1 MEQAQA
7 GASAG
12 QRVARAALLLAASV
26 LLSRLLGFAR
36 DVVLAGLIGRNA
48 QTDAYSAGFML
59 PDLLNHLLAGG
70 ALSVAFLPVYERI
83 RSQRGAAAASRFT
96 ATALGTMGALTLAL
110 TAALF
115 VWADPLVAWQ
125 FDFPP
130 EVHALTVRLTRIV
143 LPAQLCFVCGG
154 ILRAALMA
162 DGHFRSQAA
171 APLLYNL
178 GIIAGGVA
186 LARTTGVEGFA
197 WGALGGAVVG
207 ALGSALWEARG
218 RVPLGLRV
226 APGDADFR
234 AYLMLAAP
242 LALGAS
248 LLTVDEWYDRWFGAR
263 LGEGTIATLRYARQ
277 LLLIPVAL
285 VGQAVATA
293 ALPTLSRFVA
303 EGRSAELDRLV
314 NRSLQASLA
323 LGVLLGAGLFA
334 LAAPAVTFVYVRGA
348 FTAADAVP
356 VIEALRIFALAVP
369 GWILQTLAVRPFYA
383 RGQMWRPMLL
393 ATAVS
398 LAALPLYA
406 ALGPRLGAT
415 GLALAGTLAIT
426 ASALVTLAFARR
438 WHGAPALRVL
448 AGTFLRTLAA
458 AAPAAWLG
466 EAVAERAAAYAGA
479 GTLGAALALSAGG
492 LAFAAVAFPLA
503 WRLGDASTRD
513 ALASGLRR
521 LRLRRRG

>member
-1 MEQAQA
+1 VGEARSS
-7 GASAG
+7 ASAG
-12 QRVARAALLLAASV
+12 ERVAGAALLLAASV

-36 DVVLAGLIGRNA
+36 DVVLAGMIGRNA

-70 ALSVAFLPVYERI
+70 ALSVAFLPVYERL
-83 RSQRGAAAASRFT
+83 RRQRGAAAGHDFT
-96 ATALGTMGALTLAL
+96 ATALGTMGVLTLAL
-110 TAALF
+110 TAVLF
-115 VWADPLVAWQ
+115 VFADPLVAWQ
-125 FDFPP
+125 FGFPP
-130 EVHALTVRLTRIV
+130 EQHALTVRLTRIV
-143 LPAQLCFVCGG
+143 LPAQLAFVCGG

-162 DGHFRSQAA
+162 DGQFRSQAV
-171 APLLYNL
+171 APLLYNV

-186 LARTTGVEGFA
+186 LAGTLGVEGFA
-197 WGALGGAVVG
+197 WGALAGALVG

-218 RVPLGLRV
+218 RVPVRLRL
-226 APGDADFR
+226 APRDADFR
-234 AYLMLAAP
+234 AYLWLAAP

-293 ALPTLSRFVA
+293 ALPTLSRYVA
-303 EGRSAELDRLV
+303 EGKSAELGRLV
-314 NRSLQASLA
+314 DRSLQASLA

-334 LAAPAVTFVYVRGA
+334 LAGPAVHFVYVRGA
-348 FTAADAVP
+348 FTPADATP
-356 VIEALRIFALAVP
+356 VIEALRVFAFAVP

-383 RGQMWRPMLL
+383 RGEMWRPMGL

-415 GLALAGTLAIT
+415 GLALAGTLSIS
-426 ASALVTLAFARR
+426 ASALVTLCFARR
-438 WHGAPALRVL
+438 WHGAPAPGAL
-448 AGTFLRTLAA
+448 AASGLRTLAA
-458 AAPAAWLG
+458 AAPAAFVAGL
-466 EAVAERAAAYAGA
+466 AARALAERTGGGTLAAA
-479 GTLGAALALSAGG
+479 AALAAGG
-492 LAFAAVAFPLA
+492 LAFAAVGLPLA
-503 WRLGDASTRD
+503 FRLGDAPTRD
-513 ALASGLRR
+513 ALRAIARR
-521 LRLRRRG
+521 LSRRR

>member
-7 GASAG
+7 SASAG
-12 QRVARAALLLAASV
+12 RRVAGAALLLAGSV

-36 DVVLAGLIGRNA
+36 DVVLAGIVGRNA

-83 RSQRGAAAASRFT
+83 RKQRGAAAASRFT
-96 ATALGTMGALTLAL
+96 ATALGTMGAITLAL
-110 TAALF
+110 TAVLF

-125 FDFPP
+125 FAFPP

-154 ILRAALMA
+154 IIRAALMA

-186 LARTTGVEGFA
+186 LARATGVEGFA

-218 RVPLGLRV
+218 RVPFGLRV

-277 LLLIPVAL
+277 LMLIPVAL

-293 ALPTLSRFVA
+293 ALPTLSRYVA
-303 EGRSAELDRLV
+303 EGRRAELDRMV

-323 LGVLLGAGLFA
+323 LGVLLGAALFA
-334 LAAPAVTFVYVRGA
+334 VAGPAVAFVYVRGA
-348 FTAADAVP
+348 FTPADAAP
-356 VIEALRIFALAVP
+356 VVEALRVFACAVP
-369 GWILQTLAVRPFYA
+369 GWIVQTLAVRPFYA
-383 RGQMWRPMLL
+383 RGEMWRPMLL
-393 ATAVS
+393 ATVVS

-415 GLALAGTLAIT
+415 GLALAGTLSISL
-426 ASALVTLAFARR
+426 SALVTVAFARR
-438 WHGAPALRVL
+438 WHGAPGLGALF
-448 AGTFLRTLAA
+448 GTFLRTLAA
-458 AAPAAWLG
+458 AAPAASAAWLAS
-466 EAVAERAAAYAGA
+466 ERVATHAGA
-479 GTLGAALALSAGG
+479 GTLGSVLALAAAGLVFAALG
-492 LAFAAVAFPLA
+492 LPLV
-503 WRLGDASTRD
+503 WGLGDASTRD
-513 ALASGLRR
+513 ALAGLAR
-521 LRLRRRG
+521 RLRRRRGR

>member
-1 MEQAQA
+1 VSVEEAQA

-12 QRVARAALLLAASV
+12 RRVAGAALLLAASV

-36 DVVLAGLIGRNA
+36 DVVLAGVIGRNA

-70 ALSVAFLPVYERI
+70 ALSVAFLPLYERI
-83 RSQRGAAAASRFT
+83 RRRRGTAAADRFT
-96 ATALGTMGALTLAL
+96 ATAFGTMGALTLAL
-110 TAALF
+110 TAVLF
-115 VWADPLVAWQ
+115 VFADPLVAWQ
-125 FDFPP
+125 FAFPP

-162 DGHFRSQAA
+162 DGHFRSQAV

-186 LARTTGVEGFA
+186 LAGATGVEGFA

-218 RVPLGLRV
+218 RVPVRVRV
-226 APGDADFR
+226 APGDPDFR

-277 LLLIPVAL
+277 LMLVPVAL

-293 ALPTLSRFVA
+293 ALPTLARYVA
-303 EGRSAELDRLV
+303 EERRVELDRLV
-314 NRSLQASLA
+314 NRALQASLA

-334 LAAPAVTFVYVRGA
+334 LAAPAVAFVYVRGA
-348 FTAADAVP
+348 FTPADAAP
-356 VIEALRIFALAVP
+356 VVEALRVFACAVP
-369 GWILQTLAVRPFYA
+369 GWIVQTLAVRPFYA
-383 RGQMWRPMLL
+383 RGQMWRPMAL
-393 ATAVS
+393 ATVVS
-398 LAALPLYA
+398 LAALPLYML
-406 ALGPRLGAT
+406 LGPRLGGT
-415 GLALAGTLAIT
+415 GLALAGALSVS
-426 ASALVTLAFARR
+426 ASALVTVAFARH
-438 WHGAPALRVL
+438 WHGAPSLRALL
-448 AGTFLRTLAA
+448 GSGLRTLAA
-458 AAPAAWLG
+458 AAPAAWLA
-466 EAVAERAAAYAGA
+466 EWVASLLAGSGMRAA
-479 GTLGAALALSAGG
+479 TLALAAGG
-492 LAFAAVAFPLA
+492 LAFASVALPLA
-503 WRLGDASTRD
+503 FWLGDAPTRD
-513 ALASGLRR
+513 ALRSVAR
-521 LRLRRRG
+521 RLRRR